1 MQKLEPRLRVTAP
14 NGSYGIYVGAELL
27 NYVGDIVA
35 SLGGK
40 FSRRCA
46 IVTNPTVGARY
57 AARVVDALARK
68 NFEARVIEIP
78 DGEKFKTLETMRA
91 VYDQLI
97 DARIDRGSIIFAL
110 GGGVIGDVA
119 GFCAATI
126 LRGVPFIQISTTL
139 LAMVDASIG
148 GKVGVDHP
156 RGKNLIGAFYPPRAI
171 IADIATLNTLPEVE
185 WRCGM
190 AEVVKHA
197 IVGDAKLFDWLEE
210 RRWTKDDGRW
220 TVDERRWTIDDG
232 RWIERALRVKVEIV
246 ARDPFE
252 RGERM
257 KLNLGHT
264 FAHAL
269 EIVSDF
275 QLRHGEAV
283 GIGLV
288 CATRFAV
295 LQKISDASLVE
306 RVEQLL

>member
-1 MQKLEPRLRVTAP
+1 M
-14 NGSYGIYVGAELL
+14 
-27 NYVGDIVA
+27 
-35 SLGGK
+35 
-40 FSRRCA
+40 
-46 IVTNPTVGARY
+46 
-57 AARVVDALARK
+57 
-68 NFEARVIEIP
+68 
-78 DGEKFKTLETMRA
+78 
-91 VYDQLI
+91 
-97 DARIDRGSIIFAL
+97 
-110 GGGVIGDVA
+110 
-119 GFCAATI
+119 
-126 LRGVPFIQISTTL
+126 RGVPFIQIPTTL
-139 LAMVDASIG
+139 LAMVDSSIG

-190 AEVVKHA
+190 SEVVKHA

-306 RVEQLL
+306 RVEQLLARIGLATRIPRELSAEKIIAAMQTDKKRADGKLRLVLPRVIGDVVIKDDVAREDVVATIEKQKI